1 MYMKLHEVSE
11 VIAGYTFRG
20 AIKPDN
26 AGDLFVFQAKDLVQG
41 VPFENTETLTRIS
54 HDTPGYSG
62 HLQKNDVLLV
72 ARGMK
77 SGAFRSTTYIADE
90 SNVIP
95 SSSVHVIRVTSKEV
109 LPEYLS
115 HYLNSKEGQESLTQ
129 IISGSYIGALPRKAL
144 EKIDIPIPPLRKQEA
159 LINLFINIREQQKII
174 DREKEIKQNI
184 INATFKSLTTK

>member
-1 MYMKLHEVSE
+1 MQIKDLSQ

-20 AIKPDN
+20 AIKPDTT
-26 AGDLFVFQAKDLVQG
+26 GDLFVFQAKDLVQG

-77 SGAFRSTTYIADE
+77 SGVFRSTTYIADE

-95 SSSVHVIRVTSKEV
+95 SSSVHVIRITSKKV
-109 LPEYLS
+109 LPEYFS
-115 HYLNSKEGQESLTQ
+115 HYLNSKDGQESLTQ
-129 IISGSYIGALPRKAL
+129 IISGSYIGALPRKEL

-159 LINLFINIREQQKII
+159 LINLFINIHEQQKII

-184 INATFKSLTTK
+184 INATFKSLTIK

>member
-1 MYMKLHEVSE
+1 MWMKLHEAST
-11 VIAGYTFRG
+11 IITGYTFRG
-20 AIKPDN
+20 AIKPDTS
-26 AGDLFVFQAKDLVQG
+26 GDLFVFQAKDLVQG
-41 VPFENTETLTRIS
+41 SPFEDAETLTKIS
-54 HDTPGYSG
+54 RDTLGYSG
-62 HLQKNDVLLV
+62 RLQKNDVLLV

-77 SGAFRSTTYIADE
+77 SGAFRSTTFIANE

-115 HYLNSKEGQESLTQ
+115 HYLNSTEGQESLTH
-129 IISGSYIGALPRKAL
+129 IISGSYIGALPRKEL